1 MASQASIDNANK
13 KILQALS
20 DYNAAYPG
28 DISHYLREI
37 ANHAGYSGVEGKAF
51 RGAIQKM
58 KSEGILTRKK
68 DIITVTTKGLESLPP
83 PKSPPSETNRLE
95 QLLKMICNDTGKIQ
109 GGLPNKD
116 KIQAVFEVLLDGKEH
131 SKEELA
137 QKAGYK
143 ATDTKK
149 FRNLMKRFVTVKL
162 ADSSSGKRL
171 RLNETAFGRAGH
183 ATRAKTTNQEGRK
196 ESSDAKEEV
205 NEPLNKKLKKSNEC
219 KSEISKKTGESTDDV
234 VKKKGSMDE
243 KEEKEEQDLNTKRK
257 VPKEKVKGTR
267 KGAKKTEEASLV
279 SGDTE
284 TGHLRRKAIKPS
296 TKRTRKR

>member
-1 MASQASIDNANK
+1 MASQASIDNANE

-28 DISHYLREI
+28 DISHDLREI

-68 DIITVTTKGLESLPP
+68 DIVTVTTKGLESLPQ

-137 QKAGYK
+137 EKAGYK
-143 ATDTKK
+143 TTDTKK

-183 ATRAKTTNQEGRK
+183 ATRAKTNQEGRK

-205 NEPLNKKLKKSNEC
+205 NEPPKKKLRKSNEC
-219 KSEISKKTGESTDDV
+219 KTEISKKTGESTDDV
-234 VKKKGSMDE
+234 VKKKGSMDK
-243 KEEKEEQDLNTKRK
+243 KEEKEEQDLSTKRK
-257 VPKEKVKGTR
+257 APKEKVTGTR
-267 KGAKKTEEASLV
+267 KGAKKTKEACLV
-279 SGDTE
+279 SDDTE